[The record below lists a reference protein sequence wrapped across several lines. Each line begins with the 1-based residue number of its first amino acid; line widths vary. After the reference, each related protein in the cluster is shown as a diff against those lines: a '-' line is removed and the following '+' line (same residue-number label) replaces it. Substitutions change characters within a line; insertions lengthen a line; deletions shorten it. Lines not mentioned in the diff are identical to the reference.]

1 MDVIYL
7 EFENYKKNNIP
18 VVATIGQFDGLHVAH
33 LSLINNTIDIAK
45 NKNIKS
51 AIFTFDPH
59 PDFVLK
65 KDLTNTYVTPIN
77 EKIKLLA
84 NLGLDFMFIIKF
96 DLDIAGIESI
106 DFVNNILVNNNVKE
120 VVVGFDLC
128 FGKQGKGK
136 ANEITKLSNGL
147 IKTTIIEEIK
157 YNEEKI
163 GTTLVKQYLK
173 LGKVDEVYKLLGR
186 FYKIKGTVVEGNK
199 VGRTLNLPTANL
211 KVDKQFANIKPGVY
225 AVRVL
230 IENKQ
235 YYGFANLGYNP
246 SFNESIDM
254 VFETH
259 IFDYSDNLYGSTLEI
274 ELLSFIREEIKFKSK
289 EEFLNQ
295 INIDKEKVQ
304 KYLKKK

>member
-45 NKNIKS
+45 NKNLKS

-120 VVVGFDLC
+120 VVVGFDFC
-128 FGKQGKGK
+128 FGKYGKGK
-136 ANEITKLSNGL
+136 ANEITKLSNGV

-186 FYKIKGTVVEGNK
+186 YYKIKGTVVEGNK

-230 IENKQ
+230 IENRP

-304 KYLKKK
+304 KYLKKM

>member
-33 LSLINNTIDIAK
+33 LLLINNTIDIAK

-120 VVVGFDLC
+120 VVVGFDFC
-128 FGKQGKGK
+128 FGKYGKGK

-304 KYLKKK
+304 KYLKKM

>member
-120 VVVGFDLC
+120 VVVGFDFC
-128 FGKQGKGK
+128 FGKYGKGK

-304 KYLKKK
+304 KYLKKM